1 MKLRVLATALIA
13 GSVLFSGL
21 AKADKLDDIKQAGVV
36 RIAIFDSNPPFGFID
51 PQTKKLAGYDADI
64 ANEIAKDLGVKLEL
78 RPTNPANR
86 IPLLSAKSRFNC
98 RQLHHYRRASK
109 TSRFLCTLF
118 CYWTEIYRAQR
129 RINQP

>member
-86 IPLLSAKSRFNC
+86 IPLLSAKKS
-98 RQLHHYRRASK
+98 
-109 TSRFLCTLF
+109 
-118 CYWTEIYRAQR
+118 I
-129 RINQP
+129 

>member
-51 PQTKKLAGYDADI
+51 PQTKNWQVMMQILRMKLPKISG
-64 ANEIAKDLGVKLEL
+64 
-78 RPTNPANR
+78 
-86 IPLLSAKSRFNC
+86 
-98 RQLHHYRRASK
+98 
-109 TSRFLCTLF
+109 
-118 CYWTEIYRAQR
+118 
-129 RINQP
+129 